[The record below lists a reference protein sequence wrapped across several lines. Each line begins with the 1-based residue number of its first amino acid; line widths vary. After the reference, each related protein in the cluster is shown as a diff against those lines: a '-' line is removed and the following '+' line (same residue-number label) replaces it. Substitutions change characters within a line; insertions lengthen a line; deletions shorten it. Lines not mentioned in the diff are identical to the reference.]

1 MWSCSFHANPASL
14 LQGHFHWFPWLRTVT
29 TLLQHWRESITLRET
44 PTSLFWCIQ
53 ADNLFLL
60 TKSPWKMNPGS
71 MLFLS
76 YFFFFFKDVCIDF
89 YQCQCHSAHNTRND
103 NLILFVFLFNV
114 SWALTE
120 KRWRKDYQALSTNKV
135 NCFIEIK
142 LSKTLWQS
150 KVTKKIHE

>member
-14 LQGHFHWFPWLRTVT
+14 LQGHFHWFPWLWTVT
-29 TLLQHWRESITLRET
+29 TLLSSTEGRASHWEKHLHPSSDASRLTIYSFSPSPPERWIQV
-44 PTSLFWCIQ
+44 PCFFW
-53 ADNLFLL
+53 
-60 TKSPWKMNPGS
+60 
-71 MLFLS
+71 
-76 YFFFFFKDVCIDF
+76 FFFLKDVCIDF
-89 YQCQCHSAHNTRND
+89 YQCHCHSAHNTRND
-103 NLILFVFLFNV
+103 NNLILFVFLFNV

>member
-1 MWSCSFHANPASL
+1 MQTQPHFSRDISIDFHGFELLEHSSPALKGEHHTERNTYILLLMHPGWQSIPSHQVPLKDESRFHAFS
-14 LQGHFHWFPWLRTVT
+14 
-29 TLLQHWRESITLRET
+29 
-44 PTSLFWCIQ
+44 FW
-53 ADNLFLL
+53 
-60 TKSPWKMNPGS
+60 
-71 MLFLS
+71 
-76 YFFFFFKDVCIDF
+76 FFFLKDVCIDF
-89 YQCQCHSAHNTRND
+89 YQCQCHSARNTRND
-103 NLILFVFLFNV
+103 NNLILFVFLFNV